1 MVQAAALLFAER
13 GFESA
18 AVADILERAG
28 ANSGSLYHFFGGK
41 RDLLIEVLR
50 RHRRDLALR
59 LASPDLR
66 EISDPIDR
74 VFGLLGSYRD
84 ALARSD
90 CQQGCPIIALAIEL
104 RAPDP
109 EVGSALA
116 AYFDAW
122 IDVVE
127 GWFEESV
134 IRSPQGYGAR
144 DLATLALAVLQGG
157 VIEARVSRSVESF
170 DRAISLLR
178 LALIGLK
185 RVAHDEVVGRS
196 GRVPPRGEAPRRSRS
211 DNGREILTP

>member
-1 MVQAAALLFAER
+1 MLLFSER

-18 AVADILERAG
+18 SVADILRLAG
-28 ANSGSLYHFFGGK
+28 ANSGSLYHFFESK
-41 RDLLIEVLR
+41 NALLAEALR
-50 RHRRDLALR
+50 RRRCELIQLLSSPSLR
-59 LASPDLR
+59 DIPDPV
-66 EISDPIDR
+66 ER
-74 VFGLLGSYRD
+74 VFALLASYRD
-84 ALARSD
+84 ALAHSD

-122 IDVVE
+122 IDIVE
-127 GWFEESV
+127 GWFEESA

-185 RVAHDEVVGRS
+185 RVAHDEEVGRS